1 MLRTI
6 ETIGDNGQVALCAD
20 PYDLRAEHK
29 ALQRLREVG
38 LPTFQTE
45 LKEVLVGD
53 TEPLAEECLV
63 GRRYAGH
70 FLMTARRLI
79 DTPMWARLEAAR
91 IMRRMIDLRIFATDP
106 QFLYDDDGEVV
117 LCDPETVFEDGER
130 SAKMVQSYIDMYLK
144 DIQDL
149 RLL

>member
-6 ETIGDNGQVALCAD
+6 ETIGYGSRKCCYLLDNGQVALCAD

-53 TEPLAEECLV
+53 TEPLAE
-63 GRRYAGH
+63 
-70 FLMTARRLI
+70 
-79 DTPMWARLEAAR
+79 
-91 IMRRMIDLRIFATDP
+91 DP